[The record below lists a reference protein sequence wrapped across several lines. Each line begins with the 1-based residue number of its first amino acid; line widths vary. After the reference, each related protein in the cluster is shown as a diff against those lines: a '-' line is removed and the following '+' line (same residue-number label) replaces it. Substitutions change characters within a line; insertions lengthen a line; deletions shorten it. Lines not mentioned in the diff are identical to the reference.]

1 MASQDITPV
10 DSGSAKASLLNDP
23 RIRGYIYQ
31 VVVLVV
37 LVGLVYW
44 VVNNTIANLQ
54 RAHLATGFGFLD
66 GRSGFDI
73 SSHPFTQYSSD
84 STYIKALYVGIL
96 NTMLVAVAGIIT
108 ATIIGFVIGVGRL
121 SHNWLIRKLCT
132 VYVEVFRNI
141 PPLLVIFFWY
151 SGVLAVLPQARQSIA
166 LPFNTFLNNRGF
178 FFPVPV
184 FGEGAWLA
192 GAAFIIAIVG
202 TFFIRRWAYKRQMA
216 TGQRFPILWTSL
228 ALIIGLPL
236 LAFALKGFPVTPDW
250 PVLGGFNIKGGSLV
264 GPEFMSL
271 YLALSFY
278 TASFIAEIV
287 RAGIRGVGKGQSEA
301 SHALG
306 LRAGTTTR
314 LVVVPQAMRI
324 IIPPLTS
331 QYLNLTKNSSLAVA
345 VGYPDLFAVG
355 GTILNQTGRS
365 IEVVAIFITVYLSL
379 SVLTSLFMNW
389 FNAKMALVER

>member
-10 DSGSAKASLLNDP
+10 GRGSAKASLLYDP
-23 RIRGYIYQ
+23 KIRGYVFQAIT
-31 VVVLVV
+31 VFVIVAV
-37 LVGLVYW
+37 VYW
-44 VVNNTIANLQ
+44 VVHNTIANLQ
-54 RAHLATGFGFLD
+54 RAHLASGFGFLD

-73 SSHPFTQYSSD
+73 SSSPYLSYSSD
-84 STYIKALYVGIL
+84 STYIRALWVGIL
-96 NTMLVAVAGIIT
+96 NTLTVAVTGIIT
-108 ATIIGFVIGVGRL
+108 ATIIGFIVGIGRL
-121 SHNWLIRKLCT
+121 SHNWLIRKICT

-151 SGVLAVLPQARQSIA
+151 LGVLSVLPQARQSIV
-166 LPFNTFLNNRGF
+166 LPFSTYLNNRGF
-178 FFPVPV
+178 FFPAPV

-192 GAAFIIAIVG
+192 GVGLIAGIVLAFLV
-202 TFFIRRWAYKRQMA
+202 RRWAIKRQMA
-216 TGQRFPILWTSL
+216 TGQQFPVGLTAL
-228 ALIIGLPL
+228 GLIIGLPL
-236 LAFALKGFPVTPDW
+236 LALVIKGFPLSFDY
-250 PVLGGFNIKGGSLV
+250 PVLGAFNLRGGAQI

-278 TASFIAEIV
+278 TGSFIAEIV
-287 RAGIRGVGKGQSEA
+287 RAGIRGVGKGQTEA
-301 SHALG
+301 ANALG
-306 LRAGTTTR
+306 LRAGPTTR

-345 VGYPDLFAVG
+345 IGFPDLVAVG

-365 IEVVAIFITVYLSL
+365 IEVVAIWMVVYLSL
-379 SVLTSLFMNW
+379 SVLTSIFMNW